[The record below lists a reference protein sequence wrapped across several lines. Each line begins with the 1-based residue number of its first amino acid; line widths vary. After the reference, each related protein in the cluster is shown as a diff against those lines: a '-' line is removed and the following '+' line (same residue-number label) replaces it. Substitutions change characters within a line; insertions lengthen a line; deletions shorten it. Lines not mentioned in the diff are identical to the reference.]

1 MVRANDIT
9 GKVLKALKKYKYAV
23 LILLLGIA
31 LLLLPSSS
39 KKETKTQATE
49 VPQTTAEDNTYAAQT
64 EQRLT
69 EMLSNIEGA
78 GKVEVMLTLRT
89 GSRTR
94 YLTDTQNSEE
104 TSDSGTQRT
113 SEQKTVILSEGSA
126 YDKAAVS
133 AVDYPLFQGAL
144 IVSEGAD
151 SASVKLALTQA
162 VAALTGL
169 SSDQITVVKMK

>member
-1 MVRANDIT
+1 MVRANEIT
-9 GKVLKALKKYKYAV
+9 AKLLKAVKKYKYAL

-31 LLLLPSSS
+31 LLLLPSG
-39 KKETKTQATE
+39 KKETQTPTE
-49 VPQTTAEDNTYAAQT
+49 AAQTAVEDDTYAALT

-69 EMLSNIEGA
+69 EILSKIEGA
-78 GKVEVMLTLRT
+78 GRVEVMLTLRT

-94 YLTDTQNSEE
+94 YQTDTQNSEE
-104 TSDSGTQRT
+104 TSDSGTQRE

-144 IVSEGAD
+144 VVSEGAD

>member
-1 MVRANDIT
+1 MVRANEIT
-9 GKVLKALKKYKYAV
+9 AKALKALKKYKYAV

-31 LLLLPSSS
+31 LLLLPSG
-39 KKETKTQATE
+39 KKETKTQIAE
-49 VPQTTAEDNTYAAQT
+49 VPQTAADDDTYAAQT
-64 EQRLT
+64 EQKLT
-69 EMLSNIEGA
+69 LLLSKIEGA

-126 YDKAAVS
+126 YDRAAVS

-144 IVSEGAD
+144 IISEGAD